1 MGNKI
6 HPYGFRVGV
15 RQRASGEMVPW
26 NATWFPGRLKD
37 YARLVEADHSIRD
50 AIKKRHRDA
59 AVDRVE
65 IIRTCNLRGVDNV
78 EIRVHTAR
86 PGALIGKKGESIN
99 RTVSALRRILPD
111 QRISIKAIEIR
122 DVDLYA
128 AVVADNI
135 RRQVEARRQV
145 RRVCRQAVEGSI
157 AAGAR
162 GCRVEV
168 AGRIDGAEIARTLK
182 FHDGSVPRHTLR
194 ASVDYGFAEAV
205 TKYGT
210 LGIKVW
216 IHKVEE
222 G

>member
-15 RQRASGEMVPW
+15 RQRATGKMLPW
-26 NATWFPGRLKD
+26 LAVWFPGRLRD
-37 YARLVEADHSIRD
+37 YARLVEADHKIRD
-50 AIKKRHRDA
+50 TIKKRHRDA

-65 IIRTCNLRGVDNV
+65 IIRTCNMRGVDNV

-99 RTVSALRRILPD
+99 RTVAALRKILPD

-122 DVDLYA
+122 DVDLFA
-128 AVVADNI
+128 NVVADNI

-157 AAGAR
+157 
-162 GCRVEV
+162 
-168 AGRIDGAEIARTLK
+168 
-182 FHDGSVPRHTLR
+182 
-194 ASVDYGFAEAV
+194 
-205 TKYGT
+205 
-210 LGIKVW
+210 
-216 IHKVEE
+216 
-222 G
+222 